1 MAAAKEIRNNLIE
14 EYFHMGFSYKEIID
28 CLFFNHEVNI
38 SLRQLKRVLSKK
50 NLGRRRFSNFD
61 EVVYAIEEE
70 LNSSGSVV
78 GYRSMWQKL
87 VVNHKLSVSKEFVR
101 NALRILDPGGVERRS
116 RHRLQRRQYHAKG
129 PNFIWHIDGYDK
141 LKPYGFCIHGCID
154 GYSRKIMWLEVGRT
168 NNHPGIVARYFLDC
182 VQNVGGTARVIRGD
196 FGTEN
201 VRIAAIQRYLRHDAD
216 DSMSGE
222 KSFLYGRSV
231 SNQRIEAWWGQLRRS
246 TSDWWMTHFEQLRSS
261 GLYCDANVVHVEC
274 LLFCYM
280 AIIVE
285 ELQRV
290 ARLWNLHRIRPSTR
304 NNNSPHGRPFLLY
317 QQPEITGTVDYKH
330 DVLIDDL
337 DVARQMCCDDLP
349 VDLSP
354 EFTALAEVIMT
365 EEGLRMPENA
375 DEARNLYSTLIN
387 EINKIT

>member
-1 MAAAKEIRNNLIE
+1 M
-14 EYFHMGFSYKEIID
+14 
-28 CLFFNHEVNI
+28 
-38 SLRQLKRVLSKK
+38 
-50 NLGRRRFSNFD
+50 
-61 EVVYAIEEE
+61 
-70 LNSSGSVV
+70 
-78 GYRSMWQKL
+78 
-87 VVNHKLSVSKEFVR
+87 
-101 NALRILDPGGVERRS
+101 
-116 RHRLQRRQYHAKG
+116 
-129 PNFIWHIDGYDK
+129 
-141 LKPYGFCIHGCID
+141 
-154 GYSRKIMWLEVGRT
+154 
-168 NNHPGIVARYFLDC
+168 
-182 VQNVGGTARVIRGD
+182 
-196 FGTEN
+196 
-201 VRIAAIQRYLRHDAD
+201 
-216 DSMSGE
+216 
-222 KSFLYGRSV
+222 